1 MTHHAGEFRPAVNT
15 FAPRRVTDRQRLP
28 GERLQFFRRELR
40 LGQRESGTLD
50 QRLHQRLVLS
60 ALARGTQA
68 RLRHRRRQL
77 CLGQL
82 RRQSRTRA
90 LHRQQRA
97 PQHLRVRL
105 DRRRGQHPQ
114 HVRHRRRQIHA
125 RERHDRLALN
135 RRTPSA
141 ARQRPQLCNH
151 RRSAQFPQ
159 RSQGRRPL
167 RRRGRHIT
175 RTTHHH
181 RRQRRQFPR
190 THERQ
195 RRDADRSR
203 RRLQQGR
210 QLRQI
215 PFRFHAAQPRGSDQ
229 RAQGRWYRRLV
240 KAVREQ
246 GIEQSPLLARTAR
259 RADEF
264 NPRTR
269 TVPRQRA
276 VGEQLREH
284 LDRQGRLDCLQSKR
298 ELRLSSLK
306 TPRARAHGPE
316 PRRGELVHREPQRV
330 VEKRIHR
337 LVQNR
342 QRQLRGAGRP
352 KFTQR
357 AHRFEPHPGIR
368 IGHQCR

>member
-1 MTHHAGEFRPAVNT
+1 MVRRVAQHNLRRGLARDHAAQLLLVLRRDDHGVITFFNLRTGIKQRFDEIVRRRTRADTRHVRPDLAAGAANRVTHHAGEFRPAVNT

-97 PQHLRVRL
+97 PQHLRIRL

-135 RRTPSA
+135 RRTRST
-141 ARQRPQLCNH
+141 ARQRPQLRDH
-151 RRSAQFPQ
+151 RRSTQFPQ
-159 RSQGRRPL
+159 RPQGRRPL
-167 RRRGRHIT
+167 RRRGRHVT

-203 RRLQQGR
+203 PRLQQGR

-215 PFRFHAAQPRGSDQ
+215 PFGFHAAQPRGRNQ
-229 RAQGRWYRRLV
+229 RAQGRGYRRLV
-240 KAVREQ
+240 KAVGQQ
-246 GIEQSPLLARTAR
+246 GI
-259 RADEF
+259 
-264 NPRTR
+264 
-269 TVPRQRA
+269 
-276 VGEQLREH
+276 
-284 LDRQGRLDCLQSKR
+284 
-298 ELRLSSLK
+298 
-306 TPRARAHGPE
+306 
-316 PRRGELVHREPQRV
+316 
-330 VEKRIHR
+330 
-337 LVQNR
+337 
-342 QRQLRGAGRP
+342 
-352 KFTQR
+352 
-357 AHRFEPHPGIR
+357 
-368 IGHQCR
+368 